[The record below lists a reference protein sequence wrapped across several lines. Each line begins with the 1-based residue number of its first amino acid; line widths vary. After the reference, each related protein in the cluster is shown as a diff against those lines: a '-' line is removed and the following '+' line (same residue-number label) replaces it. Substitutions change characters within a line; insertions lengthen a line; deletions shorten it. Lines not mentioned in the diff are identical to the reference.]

1 MIDGILDAIRE
12 DQDARLQDAAARDEV
27 ERRLSARLSRPRRSR
42 WWWALPAA
50 AAAAIGVW
58 ALWPREEAIDYALVR
73 GRESAGGFID
83 GARGAELSFSDR
95 SRVELEPGS
104 AVRVIALDSDGATL
118 ALSRGA
124 LDASVIH
131 REGTSWRVYA
141 GPFVVRVIGTSFH
154 VQWDEARAAIGVHVH
169 EGTVQVE
176 GACLT
181 TPRRVSRGEERV
193 FTCAGWELPPVDE
206 LARVERPR
214 EIPPRASEP
223 NEEPI
228 EREVPIRAPSERA
241 DRERPAPEP
250 PPPEP
255 PPPVPFL
262 DPASLL
268 EEAERSVLAGDVSG
282 AHERLVDVR
291 RLAPGSDDAALAAF
305 LLGRLAFDQQRDY
318 TEAVRWFSTY
328 ERERPD
334 GPLIREA
341 MGRRFESLARS
352 GDREGA
358 RAAAERYLARF
369 PDGPHRER
377 AGELLR

>member
-241 DRERPAPEP
+241 D
-250 PPPEP
+250 
-255 PPPVPFL
+255 
-262 DPASLL
+262 
-268 EEAERSVLAGDVSG
+268 
-282 AHERLVDVR
+282 ERLVDVR